1 MPLSVQMLMSHI
13 YHLQLE
19 LKYDNSQLLYSKT
32 RLTWSWAE
40 KNTSSLSKRTGSK
53 QYELIKRS
61 NLSLTYFK
69 S

>member
-19 LKYDNSQLLYSKT
+19 LKYDNSQLIYSKT

-40 KNTSSLSKRTGSK
+40 KTPHHSQKGRVQNSMSL
-53 QYELIKRS
+53 
-61 NLSLTYFK
+61 
-69 S
+69 